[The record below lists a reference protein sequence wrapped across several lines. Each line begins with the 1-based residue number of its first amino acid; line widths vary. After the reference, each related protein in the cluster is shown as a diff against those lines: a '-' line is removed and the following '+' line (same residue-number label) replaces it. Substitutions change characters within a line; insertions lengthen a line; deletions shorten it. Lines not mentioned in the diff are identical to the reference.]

1 MAHDHQHH
9 DGDTYYLDQLCLI
22 GLSAAFGGICL
33 GMYFWD
39 TDMLTRLLADQ
50 FHPLIL
56 LSGIALMVLVVV
68 RSVVLWRA
76 TGEQAAHA
84 HHHHDHDHHHHH
96 HEHEHGHDCAQ
107 DHPHDCGHD
116 HHGHAHRPTD
126 EAITAQ
132 PDRTSAPAGLAG
144 HRHDHHDHHGHT
156 HGHSHGHGHDHDH
169 AWAPWRYVVLL
180 VPVMLF
186 LLGVPRESPGVGGTA
201 EVDFRREASVAVGV
215 VALGPLPLLQAAS
228 AAVALDDPLARGT
241 PIVVNGKPASF
252 ADLEPQMPVAIEEA
266 PDQRLARKRAIRE
279 IRAGAD
285 VAGKAA
291 SDLLTVGVIKEVKP
305 KEQLLTVTLPDGKDR
320 QFDLIADGLVYGID
334 FKALEALGFSPS
346 RREEFNGKVVQVVG
360 QYAPQHPNLFQLAR
374 YRRQCCAADAVQV
387 SVPIMTQEAVTHLK
401 RNDWVRVIGR
411 IEFRQ
416 QPGFSG
422 LKTVLRVARAEHVK
436 ETQPEVNPYID

>member
-1 MAHDHQHH
+1 MAHDHHHH

-76 TGEQAAHA
+76 VGEQAAHA
-84 HHHHDHDHHHHH
+84 HHHHDHDHDHHHH
-96 HEHEHGHDCAQ
+96 HGHDC
-107 DHPHDCGHD
+107 CHD
-116 HHGHAHRPTD
+116 HHHADD
-126 EAITAQ
+126 EAITAR
-132 PDRTSAPAGLAG
+132 PSATAAPTGLAG
-144 HRHDHHDHHGHT
+144 HHHDHHDHHGHT
-156 HGHSHGHGHDHDH
+156 HDHTHDHTHAPGHDHDHDH

-252 ADLEPQMPVAIEEA
+252 GDLEPQMPVAIEEA

-279 IRAGAD
+279 IRAGD
-285 VAGKAA
+285 GVAGKAA
-291 SDLLTVGVIKEVKP
+291 SDFLTVGVIKDVKP
-305 KEQLLTVTLPDGKDR
+305 KEQVLTVTLPDGKDKE
-320 QFDLIADGLVYGID
+320 FDLIADGLVYGID
-334 FKALEALGFSPS
+334 FKALEALGFNPA

-387 SVPIMTQEAVTHLK
+387 SVPIMTQEPVTHLK

-411 IEFRQ
+411 VEFRQ
-416 QPGFSG
+416 QPGFAG

-436 ETQPEVNPYID
+436 ETRPEVNPYID